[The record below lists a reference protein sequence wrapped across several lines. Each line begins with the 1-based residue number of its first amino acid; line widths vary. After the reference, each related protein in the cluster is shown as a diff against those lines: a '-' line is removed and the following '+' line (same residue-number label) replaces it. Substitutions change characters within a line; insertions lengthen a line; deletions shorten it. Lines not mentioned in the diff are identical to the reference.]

1 MLKIEFFKTWPKRK
15 YNSVVRILVTGHT
28 GFKGSWLCLMLKFLG
43 HEVYGIGLNPLK
55 SGIFEL
61 ASVGR
66 ICKSD
71 VRLDIRNKKSL
82 DSEINRIQPEV
93 VLHLAA
99 QALVLT
105 SFEQIY
111 DTFSTNV
118 SGTLNILDSS
128 LRSRNLKGILIVTTD
143 KVYQNKTKKVFVE
156 TDSLG
161 GKDPYSSSKALADQL
176 TQAWSLYSSAI
187 PIGIARAGNVIGGGD
202 VSPNRLIPDIFAAI
216 RDNRLPIIRNPKSV
230 RPWQHVLDCL
240 NGYLKL
246 MDFIVSG
253 NSGIFNFGPTR
264 DNLYSVEDVARY
276 SQKRLKVG
284 DWTYLNNLDDT
295 EANFLAL
302 NSQKACD
309 ILGWS
314 NKLDFEEGLDLTLSW
329 ELAALNSENLEELT
343 LSQIQNFINS

>member
-1 MLKIEFFKTWPKRK
+1 MLKIEFFKSWPKRK
-15 YNSVVRILVTGHT
+15 YNSVMRILITGHT

-43 HEVYGIGLNPLK
+43 HEVYGIGLSPLK
-55 SGIFEL
+55 NGIFEL

-71 VRLDIRNKKSL
+71 VRLDIRNKKLL

-93 VLHLAA
+93 VIHLAA

-143 KVYQNKTKKVFVE
+143 KVYQNKTKKVFTE

-176 TQAWSLYSSAI
+176 TQAWSLQNSVI

-202 VSPNRLIPDIFAAI
+202 VSPNRLIPDIIASF
-216 RDNRLPIIRNPKSV
+216 RENRSPIIRNPKSV

-264 DNLYSVEDVARY
+264 DNFYSAEDVARY
-276 SQKRLKVG
+276 LQKRLNVG
-284 DWTYLNNLDDT
+284 DWIYLNNLDDR

-309 ILGWS
+309 TLRWS
-314 NKLDFEEGLDLTLSW
+314 NKLDFEAGLDLTLQW
-329 ELAALNSENLEELT
+329 ELAALNGEDLEELS
-343 LSQIQNFINS
+343 LNQVNNFINS